1 MNNDIVCAKYPLVTH
16 GGYLDIDSST
26 VQGCLTMWRGITV
39 EDLGEL
45 IIQEGSTVAD
55 GDTTILAHD
64 KAKIKIYNAYFRNFV
79 LGVYMPP
86 KAGALY
92 NGTTFTVQQAT
103 FEFTAFKPDYTGQN
117 PHGLKS
123 QCGILLNDWIGTI
136 GTYIQDYW
144 LNKFINLHTG
154 VVGIGSLLTV
164 KNCFFE
170 NIQKDNF
177 YTQTYSGT
185 NIFNR
190 GNPLIARAGSLTVQ
204 PVMNNNKTMVNCD
217 YGVWANYSNLDI
229 QNVRMDSMTVGVY
242 AMQCKDYLQS
252 KILYNEIKANTYGL
266 MLVANSGAAN
276 MQIEGN
282 RIYMKNGAFTAILL
296 NEFNPSGHGNYII
309 NNNSIY
315 LDGASNGIL
324 MLNTFKPV
332 LKHNYIE
339 QNGTSVVQGITALGC
354 DSTYL
359 TCNQVRA
366 MDITNTVSKGIY
378 FSISQNGTIAC
389 NFIDTTA
396 TGIFIG
402 GNCAGTQL
410 KGNTMR
416 NNMLGLYINNVGLIG
431 VQNNNGNK
439 FIDYRDTIGA
449 YNANLSQFGLS
460 GSEFRVRTTD
470 VMGNIYYPVLAQQNT
485 GWFNPILTTSP
496 FQCGNTCYDMLEY
509 PDNELLYRIIADDS
523 ILTEEFIPESQS
535 MARQYLFSV
544 LENNPELRESD
555 TLFLN
560 FYNTMLAEAEGQL
573 KEVERRFE
581 TYGKMDS
588 TFIPMLNNVDS
599 LTALYNYY
607 IEHFDEMRDSIEQT
621 GINPDS
627 LREQWIFQ
635 IENLDVTRINIV
647 MQHNAVITGEMYE
660 GELTN
665 NLIQPEEVPEYN
677 SARMN
682 EIFMILEEGNYSDID
697 EFYNE
702 LMSIA
707 SECPYYGGEGV
718 YRARAMLYLINDT
731 LQYNDDANCLLY
743 GFYRQGNLSDKYS
756 DETKISIKPNPANT
770 FVRIRVSCSEN
781 EMFTA
786 KIINAVGQEVL
797 ETNLQCNKDNVISTA
812 NFQQGIY
819 TVTVKTNSKIQSFKL
834 SIIR

>member
-92 NGTTFTVQQAT
+92 NGTTLTVQQAT

-416 NNMLGLYINNVGLIG
+416 NNMLGLYINNVGITG
-431 VQNNNGNK
+431 VQSNNGNK

-449 YNANLSQFGLS
+449 YNANLQLLGLPS
-460 GSEFRVRTTD
+460 SEFDLKNGTAI
-470 VMGNIYYPVLAQQNT
+470 GSIYYPILAQQNN
-485 GWFNPILTTSP
+485 GWFVPSLPNNPY
-496 FQCGNTCYDMLEY
+496 QCGTTCYDMLDE
-509 PDNELLYRIIADDS
+509 PNNEILYRIIADDS

-535 MARQYLFSV
+535 MARQYLFEV
-544 LENNPELRESD
+544 LQNNPDIRESD
-555 TLFLN
+555 TLFQN
-560 FYNTMLAEAEGQL
+560 FYTLMLDEAEGQL
-573 KEVERRFE
+573 KEVERNFE
-581 TYGKMDS
+581 RYGKMDS
-588 TFIPMLNNVDS
+588 TFIPMLNNIDS
-599 LTALYNYY
+599 LVNVYNYY
-607 IEHFDEMRDSIEQT
+607 KEYFDEMRDSIEHL
-621 GINPDS
+621 GMNADS
-627 LREQWIFQ
+627 LKEAWYVQ
-635 IENLDVTRINIV
+635 IENLDITRANIV
-647 MQHNAVITGEMYE
+647 MQHNAFITGEMYE

-665 NLIQPEEVPEYN
+665 NIIQPQEVPEYN

-682 EIFMILEEGNYSDID
+682 EIFMILEDGNYSNID
-697 EFYNE
+697 EYHAE
-702 LMSIA
+702 LLSIA
-707 SECPYYGGEGV
+707 NECPYYGGEAV

-743 GFYRQGNLSDKYS
+743 GFYKTGVTDSTLTTSERI
-756 DETKISIKPNPANT
+756 EVKPNPASDY
-770 FVRIRVSCSEN
+770 VSIEVGCKEN
-781 EMFTA
+781 DMYVA
-786 KIINAVGQEVL
+786 DIINATGQKVL
-797 ETNLQCNKDNVISTA
+797 TKTLICNEKHNVNISGI
-812 NFQQGIY
+812 QQGAY
-819 TVTVKTNSKIQSFKL
+819 TVVVKTKNKIQNFKL
-834 SIIR
+834 VIVR